1 MAGKLL
7 NLFTYFFKKSLPA
20 ESYVYIGRK
29 MVWRVEFLTV
39 VKAVIAVIVEIAEF
53 VLFGDGPGI
62 VI

>member
-1 MAGKLL
+1 VAGKLL

-39 VKAVIAVIVEIAEF
+39 VKAVIAVIAEF